1 MATLYIKEFPDQGL
15 SAINAPMPFPLEN
28 GSVTEQ
34 TVAIGASSAQSAAF
48 QNSTQLVRVVTD
60 AICSIKIGTN
70 PTALAIHQRLSVG
83 ESYTFAVPKN
93 SGFKIANIINT

>member
-28 GSVTEQ
+28 GAATEQ
-34 TVAIGASSAQSAAF
+34 TVAIGAGSVQSAAL

-60 AICSIKIGTN
+60 AICSILVGAN
-70 PTALAIHQRLSVG
+70 PTATAAKQRLSVG
-83 ESYTFAVPKN
+83 ESYTFAVPKG
-93 SGFKIANIINT
+93 SGFKIAAIINT